1 MDLIMILK
9 DYQTLITGIIATV
22 IIIAGFSFTYKQLDY
37 MKKDR
42 HSGLAMNLWSIWNSN
57 ALIESRK
64 CLSRIEIEKESLCE
78 KIKEYD
84 NSDPEKYLTI
94 VMVGNYYEHMGL
106 LVSKGYLDP
115 NLIIDLFG
123 YTITNYYEQYSDYI
137 IDSRND
143 KMPELFTYF
152 EELNNKANDRGIH
165 FKK

>member
-1 MDLIMILK
+1 
-9 DYQTLITGIIATV
+9 
-22 IIIAGFSFTYKQLDY
+22 
-37 MKKDR
+37 
-42 HSGLAMNLWSIWNSN
+42 MNLWSIWNSN

-64 CLSRIEIEKESLCE
+64 CLLRIEIGKEFLCE

-123 YTITNYYEQYSDYI
+123 YTITNYYEQYREYI

-143 KMPELFTYF
+143 KMPDLFTYF
-152 EELNNKANDRGIH
+152 EELKDKAIDRGIH

>member
-1 MDLIMILK
+1 MDLMMILK

-115 NLIIDLFG
+115 NLIIDIFG
-123 YTITNYYEQYSDYI
+123 YSITHYYEYYREYI
-137 IDSRND
+137 IDSRKE
-143 KMPELFTYF
+143 KMPLLYTYF
-152 EELNNKANDRGIH
+152 EELKDKARDRG
-165 FKK
+165 F